1 MRGVSPFRSGMIALG
16 IEGSANKLGVGI
28 VREDGSIL
36 SNVRHTFI
44 TPPGHSHLVQ
54 CARVDIDSRYGVISD
69 HGPGAPAVGTGFL
82 PKETAAHHRTHVIRL
97 VKEALAEA
105 QIKPVTTSCHRV
117 PM

>member
-1 MRGVSPFRSGMIALG
+1 MIALG
-16 IEGSANKLGVGI
+16 IEGSANKLGAGI

-54 CARVDIDSRYGVISD
+54 SACVDIESCHGVISD

-105 QIKPVTTSCHRV
+105 QIKPVTSSFHLI
-117 PM
+117 PI